1 MEVHEVA
8 NIFPMMSEE
17 EYRELVRDIKENG
30 LREPIWTYQ
39 GKIIDGRNRYKACKE
54 LGITPKFQEWDGK
67 GSLVAFV
74 VSMNLHR
81 RHLTSSQKAMVAV
94 EILPMLEREAKER
107 QRVHGGTA
115 PGRSKTLDQ
124 KFDEVSSG
132 RNPQAAEQA
141 AKLTGTNRQYVSD
154 AKKIVETA
162 PELVNHIKSGLLN
175 IPEAKAVA
183 VLEPEERAQ
192 VIDRVTEAPPE
203 TKVKVKDII
212 KEVKPHVAYNS
223 GNNEWYTPAEYI
235 EAAREVMGGI
245 DLDPASN
252 PIANEV
258 VKATKFYTA
267 EDDGLKQEWFG
278 RVWLNPPY
286 AQPLLTQFCEK
297 LADSVSK
304 GQVTEACVLVN
315 NATETTWFQLLASY
329 TSAICFIR
337 GRVKYWTP
345 DRKTNT
351 PLQGQAIHY
360 IGPNE
365 KRFIK
370 RFSKIGLV
378 MQVVREVE
386 A

>member
-67 GSLVAFV
+67 GSLVSFV
-74 VSMNLHR
+74 VSLNLHR
-81 RHLTSSQKAMVAV
+81 RHLNSSQKAMVAA
-94 EILPMLEREAKER
+94 EIRPMLEKEAKER
-107 QRVHGGTA
+107 QREHGGTA
-115 PGRSKTLDQ
+115 PGKPKTLSE
-124 KFDEVSSG
+124 KIREVNPKENKSSY
-132 RNPQAAEQA
+132 QA
-141 AKLTGTNRQYVSD
+141 AKLVGTNERYVD
-154 AKKIVETA
+154 YAVKIQKEA
-162 PELVNHIKSGLLN
+162 PELVEHVKAGRLN

-183 VLEPEERAQ
+183 VLEPEERTE
-192 VIDRVTEAPPE
+192 VIKRVTEAPPE

-245 DLDPASN
+245 DLDPASCA
-252 PIANEV
+252 IANEV

-278 RVWLNPPY
+278 RVWMNPPY
-286 AQPLLTQFCEK
+286 AQPLITHFCEK
-297 LADSVSK
+297 LSECITNGSIS
-304 GQVTEACVLVN
+304 EACVLVN
-315 NATETTWFQLLASY
+315 NATETSWFQLLASHA
-329 TSAICFIR
+329 SAICFPR
-337 GRVKYWTP
+337 GRVKFWAPNKATAA
-345 DRKTNT
+345 
-351 PLQGQAIHY
+351 PLQGQAVHY
-360 IGPNE
+360 IGPNKE
-365 KRFIK
+365 KFIE
-370 RFSKIGLV
+370 RFSAFGV
-378 MQVVREVE
+378 VVRL
-386 A
+386 